1 MVELRLAIAYIF
13 CAVIA
18 LGLSYYGLI
27 TVREKCEQ
35 GDCSREPKA
44 EADVDAQAGK
54 RDGMDDDDAE
64 AGGGKRDGMEAFD
77 KPWQPGGSSRGI
89 PGSRSPQKRP

>member
-44 EADVDAQAGK
+44 EP
-54 RDGMDDDDAE
+54 DDDAP
-64 AGGGKRDGMEAFD
+64 GKDGMEAFD
-77 KPWQPGGSSRGI
+77 KPWQPGAGGSSRGI

>member
-18 LGLSYYGLI
+18 VGLSYYGLI

-44 EADVDAQAGK
+44 EPDDDAQAGK
-54 RDGMDDDDAE
+54 
-64 AGGGKRDGMEAFD
+64 DGMEAFD
-77 KPWQPGGSSRGI
+77 KPWQPG
-89 PGSRSPQKRP
+89 SRSPQKRP

>member
-44 EADVDAQAGK
+44 EP
-54 RDGMDDDDAE
+54 DDDAE
-64 AGGGKRDGMEAFD
+64 AGGGKRDEMEAFD
-77 KPWQPGGSSRGI
+77 KPWQPGAGGSSRGI

>member
-1 MVELRLAIAYIF
+1 MVELRLAIAYVF

-44 EADVDAQAGK
+44 EP
-54 RDGMDDDDAE
+54 DDDAE

-77 KPWQPGGSSRGI
+77 KPWQPGAGGSSRGI